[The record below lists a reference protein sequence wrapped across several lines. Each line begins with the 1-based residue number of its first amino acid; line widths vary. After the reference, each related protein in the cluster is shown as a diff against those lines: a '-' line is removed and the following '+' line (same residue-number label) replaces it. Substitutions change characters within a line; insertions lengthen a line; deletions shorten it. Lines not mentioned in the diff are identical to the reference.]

1 MENGLDNLLVPSL
14 RETIEQNLGK
24 KTLDKIEQRLIERH
38 GMSIVQAI
46 KEFSKFDSVL
56 REFFGAGA
64 DGLENKFLKN
74 IIALDKTT
82 KTNSNWFT
90 IHDPQLSKV
99 FLESLGDPDKNCIMN
114 SVIDKPMIVSDILD
128 ACNIPQTSGYRKIN
142 SLIKYGLLIPSGFGL
157 TKDGKKVTKY
167 ETLHN
172 NIKIDVEKN
181 NVEIKVQ
188 MKKQSLERSSI
199 IQTIKI

>member
-24 KTLDKIEQRLIERH
+24 KTLDKIEQRLFERH
-38 GMSIVQAI
+38 GMNLVQAI

-74 IIALDKTT
+74 IIALDTTT

-90 IHDPQLSKV
+90 IHGAQLSKV
-99 FLESLGDPDKNCIMN
+99 FLESLGDPDKNSIMN

-128 ACNIPQTSGYRKIN
+128 ACKIPQTSGYRKIN
-142 SLIKYGLLIPSGFGL
+142 SLIKYGLLIPSGFDL
-157 TKDGKKVTKY
+157 TKDGKKVAKY
-167 ETLHN
+167 ETLHK
-172 NIKIDVEKN
+172 NIKIDIEKN

-199 IQTIKI
+199 FQTIKI

>member
-90 IHDPQLSKV
+90 IHDAQLSKV

-128 ACNIPQTSGYRKIN
+128 ACNVPQTSGYRKIN
-142 SLIKYGLLIPSGFGL
+142 SLIKYGLLIPSGFEL

>member
-90 IHDPQLSKV
+90 IHDAQLSKV

-114 SVIDKPMIVSDILD
+114 SVIDKPMIVSDILN
-128 ACNIPQTSGYRKIN
+128 ACNVPQTSGYRKIN
-142 SLIKYGLLIPSGFGL
+142 SLIKYGLLIPSGFEL

-167 ETLHN
+167 ETLYN

>member
-38 GMSIVQAI
+38 GMNLTQAI
-46 KEFSKFDSVL
+46 KEFTKFDSVL

-82 KTNSNWFT
+82 QTNSDWFT

-99 FLESLGDPDKNCIMN
+99 FLESLGDPDKNSIMN
-114 SVIDKPMIVSDILD
+114 SVIDKPMIVSDILRV
-128 ACNIPQTSGYRKIN
+128 CKIPQTSGYRKIN
-142 SLIKYGLLIPSGFGL
+142 SLIKYGLLVPNGFDV

-172 NIKIDVEKN
+172 NIKIDIEKN

-199 IQTIKI
+199 LQTIKI

>member
-24 KTLDKIEQRLIERH
+24 KTLDKIEQRLFERH
-38 GMSIVQAI
+38 GMNLVQAI

-74 IIALDKTT
+74 IIALDTTT

-90 IHDPQLSKV
+90 IHGVQLSKV
-99 FLESLGDPDKNCIMN
+99 FLESLGDPDKNSIMN

-128 ACNIPQTSGYRKIN
+128 ACKIPQTSGYRKIN
-142 SLIKYGLLIPSGFGL
+142 SLIKSGLLIPSGFDV
-157 TKDGKKVTKY
+157 TIDGKKVTRY

-172 NIKIDVEKN
+172 NIKIDIEKN
-181 NVEIKVQ
+181 NIEIKVQ
-188 MKKQSLERSSI
+188 MKKQSLERSI
-199 IQTIKI
+199 IFQTIKI

>member
-38 GMSIVQAI
+38 GMNLTQAI
-46 KEFSKFDSVL
+46 KEFTKFDSVL

-74 IIALDKTT
+74 IIALDKTAQ
-82 KTNSNWFT
+82 TNSDWFT
-90 IHDPQLSKV
+90 IHDAQLSKV
-99 FLESLGDPDKNCIMN
+99 FLESLGDPDKNSIMN
-114 SVIDKPMIVSDILD
+114 SVIDKPMIVSDILRV
-128 ACNIPQTSGYRKIN
+128 CKIPQTSGYRKIN
-142 SLIKYGLLIPSGFGL
+142 SLIKYGLLVPNGFDV

-172 NIKIDVEKN
+172 NIKIDIEKN

-199 IQTIKI
+199 LQTIKI

>member
-24 KTLDKIEQRLIERH
+24 KTLDKIEQRLFERH
-38 GMSIVQAI
+38 GMNLVQAI
-46 KEFSKFDSVL
+46 KEFTKFDSVL

-82 KTNSNWFT
+82 KTSSNWFT
-90 IHDPQLSKV
+90 IHDRQLSKV
-99 FLESLGDPDKNCIMN
+99 FLESFGDPDKNSIMN

-128 ACNIPQTSGYRKIN
+128 ACKIPQTSGYRKIN
-142 SLIKYGLLIPSGFGL
+142 SLIKYGLLIPSGFDV
-157 TKDGKKVTKY
+157 TKDGKKITRY
-167 ETLHN
+167 ETLHH
-172 NIKIDVEKN
+172 NIKIDIEKN
-181 NVEIKVQ
+181 NIQVKVQ

-199 IQTIKI
+199 FQTIRI

>member
-24 KTLDKIEQRLIERH
+24 KTLDKIEQRLIDRH
-38 GMSIVQAI
+38 GITLVQAI

-82 KTNSNWFT
+82 KTNSDWFT
-90 IHDPQLSKV
+90 IHDEQLSKI
-99 FLESLGDPDKNCIMN
+99 FLESLGDPDKNAIMN
-114 SVIDKPMIVSDILD
+114 SVIEKPLIISDILD
-128 ACNIPQTSGYRKIN
+128 TCKIPQTSGYRKIN
-142 SLIKYGLLIPSGFGL
+142 SLIKHGLLISNGFAL

-172 NIKIDVEKN
+172 NIKIDIEKN

-199 IQTIKI
+199 LQTIKI